1 MQITSITAAAQAS
14 QSASTAKVSSTGF
27 SDVLNQAM
35 EQVNAAETQ
44 SEAVSAELLTGENTD
59 IHTAMIAVQKAELTL
74 NLAIQ
79 VRNKVV
85 EAYNEVMRMQV

>member
-1 MQITSITAAAQAS
+1 MQIASVTAAAQAS
-14 QSASTAKVSSTGF
+14 QGTSAAQASSTGF
-27 SDVLNQAM
+27 GDVLNQAM
-35 EQVNAAETQ
+35 QQVGAAEAQ
-44 SEAVSAELLTGENTD
+44 SETVAAQLLTGENTD